1 MTVNSTE
8 LSALGSLT
16 QLGDGGEGVV
26 YRASKVPG
34 QVYKEYKPAVAHE
47 VNPRGLEAT
56 IGILGQ
62 LPESGR
68 SFVSERSA
76 WPHTLVRKNGSVTG
90 FLMQEIP
97 AEFSCQHGMVG
108 RPRTVL
114 NDWNKLVTRDDW
126 MDKPNI
132 ESTVPRLNVNSK
144 QDEKAILGLLLD
156 LASFFSHLHE
166 KDVVVGDVSG
176 RNILWTTTPRPT
188 VFLIDCDGFRVQGD
202 RAVTSSKQSPDWFDP
217 HLAGDTTLDSDRFK
231 LATAI
236 YRAYFSDAF
245 GTPADPK
252 KSGGP
257 NGAKILALAQQGVS
271 AANRTTAGQ
280 WCELLEE
287 IESGRPRRV
296 WKRKGPK
303 QSPNPVSADPIRQV
317 RDWIRK
323 SQ

>member
-1 MTVNSTE
+1 MSVNSVE

-34 QVYKEYKPAVAHE
+34 QVYKEYKSVVAHE

-56 IGILGQ
+56 IGILPQ
-62 LPESGR
+62 LSESGR
-68 SFVSERSA
+68 SFVAERSA
-76 WPHTLVRKNGSVTG
+76 WPHTLVQRNGSVTG

-97 AEFSCQHGMVG
+97 AEFSCQHGMAG

-126 MDKPNI
+126 MDKANI
-132 ESTVPRLNVNSK
+132 ESTVPRLNVKSK
-144 QDEKAILGLLLD
+144 QDEKVILGLLLD
-156 LASFFSHLHE
+156 LASFFSHLH
-166 KDVVVGDVSG
+166 DRNVVVGDVSG
-176 RNILWTTTPRPT
+176 RNILWTTNPQPT

-217 HLAGDTTLDSDRFK
+217 HLTGDTTLDSDRFK

-245 GTPADPK
+245 GTPSEPK

-257 NGAKILALAQQGVS
+257 NGAKILALAQQG
-271 AANRTTAGQ
+271 TTALQ

-287 IESGRPRRV
+287 IKSGRPRRL
-296 WKRKGPK
+296 WSPKWPK
-303 QSPNPVSADPIRQV
+303 QTSNPITPDPGRQV
-317 RDWIRK
+317 RPWNRRT
-323 SQ
+323 Q